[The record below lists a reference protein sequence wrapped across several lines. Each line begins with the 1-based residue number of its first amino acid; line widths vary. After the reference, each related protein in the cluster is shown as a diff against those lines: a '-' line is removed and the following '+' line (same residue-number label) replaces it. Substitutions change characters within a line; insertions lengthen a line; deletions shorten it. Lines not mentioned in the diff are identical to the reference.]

1 MENLKILFISDSSRL
16 NPILQSQ
23 GLPLLEHL
31 AQKDFNCSFV
41 SFEQDRNKTS
51 KSNANRDKN
60 YQNLIN
66 FYQVNL
72 KSNKYIPKWLLYYL
86 KGFYKILIIILKE
99 KNNILHARSLPPA
112 IIACFIKLFLF
123 PRINLI
129 YDNRGVFIDEMILTG
144 QWKPKGIKVKIFRF
158 LEKLVLQNVEQ
169 VVVVSE
175 YFKKFLINN
184 FENTIRDIESKIIVI
199 PNRTF
204 IKFNSNEEVLSKK
217 DHEEIICIYSGSAAP
232 WQNVPKLKIFIE
244 SSLQSNPRLNI
255 RIFTY
260 EKRIFEK
267 NLGEVINSKR
277 FLIDKIEP
285 KEIYNNLIHAN
296 FGLLIREN
304 NLVNNVS
311 SPLKF
316 GEYLAAGLPVIIS
329 EGIGDTEKIV
339 NTFKVG
345 VVIKNNDFQSALN
358 NMIDLLNDEDIYSR
372 CLMLAR
378 KSFDIKSSFEQYFS
392 IYKKLSF

>member
-129 YDNRGVFIDEMILTG
+129 YDNRGVFIDEMIL
-144 QWKPKGIKVKIFRF
+144 I
-158 LEKLVLQNVEQ
+158 
-169 VVVVSE
+169 
-175 YFKKFLINN
+175 
-184 FENTIRDIESKIIVI
+184 
-199 PNRTF
+199 
-204 IKFNSNEEVLSKK
+204 
-217 DHEEIICIYSGSAAP
+217 
-232 WQNVPKLKIFIE
+232 
-244 SSLQSNPRLNI
+244 SSLCS
-255 RIFTY
+255 
-260 EKRIFEK
+260 
-267 NLGEVINSKR
+267 
-277 FLIDKIEP
+277 
-285 KEIYNNLIHAN
+285 
-296 FGLLIREN
+296 LL
-304 NLVNNVS
+304 
-311 SPLKF
+311 
-316 GEYLAAGLPVIIS
+316 S
-329 EGIGDTEKIV
+329 EL
-339 NTFKVG
+339 KVG
-345 VVIKNNDFQSALN
+345 V
-358 NMIDLLNDEDIYSR
+358 E
-372 CLMLAR
+372 
-378 KSFDIKSSFEQYFS
+378 
-392 IYKKLSF
+392 